1 MQNKAFH
8 NTIHRTHVSMLLDD
22 IAADSGFS
30 SYTSFYRNFKS
41 ITGMIPQEWKKLG
54 E

>member
-1 MQNKAFH
+1 M
-8 NTIHRTHVSMLLDD
+8 SLLLDD
-22 IAADSGFS
+22 VAAESGFS

-41 ITGMIPQEWKKLG
+41 ITGMTPQEWKKLG